1 MKKLIQIAL
10 LGVALSQIQGCATEG
25 GDDNKDIDRRTTGT
39 YIGDQEIELRA
50 TNVIYEAYREYSG
63 NISTTSY
70 NGQVLLTGRVPDEKV
85 HNRVTEIVTKLPGVR
100 KVYNELAIA
109 SASSVK
115 SDFED
120 LSITTSVKSRMMF
133 EDNIPISKI
142 KVVTDAGIVYLMG
155 LVKHSEAKTAT
166 EDARNTSGVKKVV
179 TMFEYID

>member
-25 GDDNKDIDRRTTGT
+25 GDDKDIDRRTTGT

-50 TNVIYEAYREYSG
+50 TNAIYEAFPEYSG

-70 NGQVLLTGRVPDEKV
+70 NSLVLLTGRVPDQKV
-85 HNRVTEIVTKLPGVR
+85 HDRVTEIVTKLPGVR
-100 KVYNELAIA
+100 KVFNELAI
-109 SASSVK
+109 SSG
-115 SDFED
+115 STITTDFSD

-142 KVVTDAGIVYLMG
+142 KVVTDSGIVYLMG
-155 LVKHSEAKTAT
+155 LVKHAEATSAT
-166 EDARNTSGVKKVV
+166 EVARNTSGVKKVV